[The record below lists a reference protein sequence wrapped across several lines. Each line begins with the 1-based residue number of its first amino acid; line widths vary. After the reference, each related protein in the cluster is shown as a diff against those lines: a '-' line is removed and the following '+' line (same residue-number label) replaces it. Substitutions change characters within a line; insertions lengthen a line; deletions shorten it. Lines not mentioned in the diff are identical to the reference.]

1 MLISMAFVAVA
12 EIIFYIT
19 SGIVTALSVSNPY
32 KYVLLV
38 MSGLAAFANAAWLYN
53 IINEKRESMP
63 PKRKQHRRKSAQP
76 RHHRWWMFISV
87 EACLSLVIYL
97 FISNEVV
104 VPWPVCLLVAVL
116 GGFVSLLL

>member
-1 MLISMAFVAVA
+1 VLVTMAFVAIV
-12 EIIFYIT
+12 EIMFYVT
-19 SGIVTALSVSNPY
+19 SGVVGVISLPSPY
-32 KYVLLV
+32 KYVLAV

-53 IINEKRESMP
+53 IIYEIRESMP
-63 PKRKQHRRKSAQP
+63 PKRKPRKRKSAQP
-76 RHHRWWMFISV
+76 RHHRWWMFISM

-97 FISNEVV
+97 FISNGVN